1 MQEANNT
8 KRIGLIGELFRQK
21 EVTSQAIVRYSSI
34 PKIGDDDSAL
44 YVREV
49 HFIAVVQPGAG
60 KTMSEIAEALAITPS
75 AVTQIAARL
84 LKKGYIE
91 KERSKKYH
99 KQVIAHLTEK
109 GERVYNE
116 LYTMKEEE
124 IVKMDEELF
133 SQFTDEQLELLLNYE
148 RLTCSLVQKWST
160 PSAE

>member
-8 KRIGLIGELFRQK
+8 NRVSLIAELFRQK
-21 EVTSQAIVRYSSI
+21 EVTSQAIVRYSSTPRI
-34 PKIGDDDSAL
+34 DDDETTL

-91 KERSKKYH
+91 KERSKQYH
-99 KQVIAHLTEK
+99 KQVIARLTEK
-109 GERVYNE
+109 GEHVYNE
-116 LYTMKEEE
+116 LYSAKEED
-124 IVKMDEELF
+124 IRKMDEELF

-148 RLTCSLVQKWST
+148 KLSCSLVQKWSGEK
-160 PSAE
+160 AE